1 MTKQE
6 AGKAPELPG
15 GLTGG
20 KKESYGDGGAGFMDG
35 EYMPFSELRIPVTD
49 MGFQLADM
57 CYDAVHVR
65 KGRFFR
71 LDDHLAR
78 FQSFLEARRYD
89 TLDYDLDA
97 IKEICHGCVA
107 RTGLEDAFLMLIAT
121 RGSPATAKK
130 DLRTCKN
137 RLIAWADSYHAI
149 VSDEEM
155 EKGCNIFIA
164 DTIRIPPEAVDPTV
178 KNFGR
183 LDFVAA
189 LFEAYE
195 GDAQYAVLLD
205 SDGFVTEGRG
215 WNIFALSGGVL
226 VSPESGVLE
235 GITRRTVL
243 ELSQELNIEGRLGKI
258 TADQLKTADEVF
270 ITSTAGGIMPVRS
283 IDTTPVGDGG
293 PGPVTL
299 RLKELYWELHD
310 APALTTPVNY
320 ELAK

>member
-1 MTKQE
+1 
-6 AGKAPELPG
+6 
-15 GLTGG
+15 
-20 KKESYGDGGAGFMDG
+20 
-35 EYMPFSELRIPVTD
+35 MPFQELRIPVTD

-57 CYDAVHVR
+57 CYDAVHVL

-78 FQSFLEARRYD
+78 FQSFLETRRYD
-89 TLDYDLDA
+89 TLDYDLEA
-97 IKEICHGCVA
+97 ITEVCHGCVA

-121 RGSPATAKK
+121 RGSPVTAKK

-137 RLIAWADSYHAI
+137 RLIAWATPYHAI
-149 VSDEEM
+149 VSDQEM
-155 EKGCNIFIA
+155 EKGCDIVVA
-164 DTIRIPPEAVDPTV
+164 DTIRIPSDAVDPTV

-195 GDAQYAVLLD
+195 KGTQYAVLLD
-205 SDGFVTEGRG
+205 GDGSVTEGRG
-215 WNIFALSGGVL
+215 WNIFALSDGVL

-235 GITRRTVL
+235 GITRRTVI
-243 ELSQELNIEGRLGKI
+243 ELSGELNIEGRLGRL
-258 TADQLKTADEVF
+258 TAGQLKGADEVF

-283 IDTTPVGDGG
+283 IDGKPVGDGG

-299 RLKELYWELHD
+299 RLKDLYWALHD
-310 APALTTPVNY
+310 DPAMTTPVNY
-320 ELAK
+320 ELAEA